1 MSHKKVGLNVFHIG
15 NGCARQRMNDFC
27 EEGVNGGFVN
37 ENSQRKRS
45 EADDRV
51 NAFSNFR
58 FVLRLSKIK
67 NFQQKRETLKD
78 EHGAKKL
85 KLRRQRFVVK
95 EGVADLS
102 G

>member
-1 MSHKKVGLNVFHIG
+1 MK
-15 NGCARQRMNDFC
+15 DFC

-45 EADDRV
+45 EADNGM

-67 NFQQKRETLKD
+67 NFQQKREAPKD

>member
-1 MSHKKVGLNVFHIG
+1 MKNLREK
-15 NGCARQRMNDFC
+15 
-27 EEGVNGGFVN
+27 GVNGGFVN

-45 EADDRV
+45 EANDRV
-51 NAFSNFR
+51 NAFGNFR

-67 NFQQKRETLKD
+67 NFQQKREAPKD